1 MMDITKFREV
11 IQKREGTDD
20 EWSYGVEQ
28 CWALEIEILL
38 EDVDSTIEFL
48 LNECTAEEFSWIS
61 EIIDDLAEKSQS
73 RKLIDAYKSLI
84 KKYPEE
90 CEKYNILGSLEFA
103 EAALEEVD
111 ENGKK

>member
-1 MMDITKFREV
+1 MKIEELRK
-11 IQKREGTDD
+11 IIKKREECHS
-20 EWSYGVEQ
+20 EWTYGIEK
-28 CWALEIEILL
+28 CWNEEIEILL